1 MPSMDKPRQR
11 RTTADRAPETDIE
24 ALMMAKP
31 FEEPLQSNEDLLELR
46 DAVAAIVDE
55 LDERSLWVVNACISE
70 GKSLQTIADE
80 LGMTK
85 THVWRIRNQAYEKLR
100 RVMSADTTIRR
111 SVRLAD
117 TWDQSASQWVTY
129 LAHQEQNDPITADE
143 LVEYRDAIVD
153 FIESE
158 PKHIEHLFM
167 VIAQRTIALLRNMEI
182 WDTGEMVSTLCKK
195 QHDYGH
201 GNINRFG
208 LMGVAVRLSDK
219 VERYINLRGKQA
231 KNESTNDTLIDV
243 VGYCV
248 VALMLLDET
257 FQLPLGDNDG
267 TSHN

>member
-1 MPSMDKPRQR
+1 MPSMDKPRPR
-11 RTTADRAPETDIE
+11 YTTADRAPETDIE

-31 FEEPLQSNEDLLELR
+31 FEEPQQSNEDLLELR

-55 LDERSLWVVNACISE
+55 LDERSLWVINACISE

-100 RVMSADTTIRR
+100 RIMSADTTIRK
-111 SVRLAD
+111 SVRLAE

-129 LAHQEQNDPITADE
+129 LADTTEQTPITADE

-153 FIESE
+153 YIATE
-158 PKHIEHLFM
+158 PKHIEHLFI
-167 VIAQRTIALLRNMEI
+167 VIAQRTIALLRLMEI

-219 VERYINLRGKQA
+219 VERYMNLKGREA

-257 FQLPLGDNDG
+257 FQLPLGDTDG